1 MRSGNYALQQADVSA
16 TCFDE
21 GVIRGYSNRQL
32 LQECG
37 GYAPNP

>member
-1 MRSGNYALQQADVSA
+1 MSSGNYALQQSDISA

-32 LQECG
+32 PQECG